1 MLNILKQL
9 KKALGE
15 PAHSPDNNGDVLFHC
30 PNCDHRKP
38 HLSVNLKRELY
49 HCWVCDFAG
58 RGHKKCLQRLGFHE
72 QAKQFSDG
80 NYYHT
85 HELTKENLRM
95 LLEGGREINAKVI
108 TMPKEYKFLYLKR
121 KNPLYG
127 SAIKYLK
134 NRMIDEDDMLK
145 YNLHFSLEHLRI
157 LFPSYDNN
165 YKLNYYVSRSI
176 NNNAYIK
183 YNNPDIP
190 KSDFIFNEHL
200 IKWNERL
207 LLVEGIF
214 DSILSRMNS
223 VPVLGS
229 SLNRKSKLYKKII
242 ENETPVILAFDQDAY
257 IKQINVASLLYNS
270 GIDVEFVDM
279 RNIEED
285 IANVGPKKFNIYM
298 FDNIITYDIDFEIKN
313 KMEIL

>member
-1 MLNILKQL
+1 
-9 KKALGE
+9 
-15 PAHSPDNNGDVLFHC
+15 
-30 PNCDHRKP
+30 
-38 HLSVNLKRELY
+38 
-49 HCWVCDFAG
+49 
-58 RGHKKCLQRLGFHE
+58 
-72 QAKQFSDG
+72 
-80 NYYHT
+80 
-85 HELTKENLRM
+85 M

>member
-1 MLNILKQL
+1 
-9 KKALGE
+9 
-15 PAHSPDNNGDVLFHC
+15 
-30 PNCDHRKP
+30 
-38 HLSVNLKRELY
+38 
-49 HCWVCDFAG
+49 
-58 RGHKKCLQRLGFHE
+58 
-72 QAKQFSDG
+72 
-80 NYYHT
+80 
-85 HELTKENLRM
+85 LTKENLRM
-95 LLEGGREINAKVI
+95 LLEGGREINTKVI